1 MEDWQNS
8 SLEEKVD
15 LETLV
20 LYPSEPYIN
29 EGIEEEIFRIK
40 DEQLENEISNDF
52 SETSIPNHKYE
63 KSPIEFSTNN
73 KAPKFRDFFCF
84 QCSLQFS
91 GTSVY
96 ELHQSLVHEIK
107 GQLIAELFFFVINFP
122 KNLRK
127 NLTNLCPSI

>member
-1 MEDWQNS
+1 MEQKFEDVELS
-8 SLEEKVD
+8 SLEEKVN

-29 EGIEEEIFRIK
+29 EGIEEDFFRIK
-40 DEQLENEISNDF
+40 DQQLENEISNDF

-73 KAPKFRDFFCF
+73 KELKFRDFFCF

-96 ELHQSLVHEIK
+96 ELHQSLVHGIK
-107 GQLIAELFFFVINFP
+107 GQLIAE
-122 KNLRK
+122 
-127 NLTNLCPSI
+127 